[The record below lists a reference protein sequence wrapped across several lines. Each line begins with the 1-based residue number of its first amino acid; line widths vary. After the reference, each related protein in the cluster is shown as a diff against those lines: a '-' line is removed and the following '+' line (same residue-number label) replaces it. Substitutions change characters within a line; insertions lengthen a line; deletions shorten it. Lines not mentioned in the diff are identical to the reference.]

1 MSLQDLL
8 TPEGLLDKKKLLNG
22 KSFGEKALLG
32 PIIDIANGCDF
43 NGNKKADIVEFMP
56 FIMRF
61 VAIGIAIAPFI
72 DVPELIKWFVSHT
85 WVTDKPLVT
94 DKIAEVN
101 KVASEALEV
110 AKITGTK

>member
-61 VAIGIAIAPFI
+61 VAIGIAIAPYI
-72 DVPELIKWFVSHT
+72 DVPDMIQWFLNHT
-85 WVTDKPLVT
+85 WVKDKTVVET
-94 DKIAEVN
+94 KIGEVN
-101 KVASEALEV
+101 KVASEALAV
-110 AKITGTK
+110 AKVDVK